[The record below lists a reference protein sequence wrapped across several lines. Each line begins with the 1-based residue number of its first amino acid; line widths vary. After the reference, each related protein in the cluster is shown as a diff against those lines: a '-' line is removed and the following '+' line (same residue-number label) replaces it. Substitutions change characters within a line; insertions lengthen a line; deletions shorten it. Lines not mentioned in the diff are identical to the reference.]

1 MTESKRPNIVLIM
14 ADDMGFSDI
23 GAYGAE
29 IRTPNLD
36 AMADQGFSFSQ
47 MYNNAKCC
55 PSRASLLTGLY
66 PHQAGIGYMTDDLGT
81 PAYRGYLNQTSVT
94 VAEVLKDSGY
104 NTYMSG
110 KWHVGGDYGLRNPE
124 AWTAGDESHP
134 TPTQRGFD
142 KFFGTLTGSGNYYDP
157 ATLMR
162 GDTFIEVE
170 IDDFHY
176 TDAISDEAVR
186 MVDEGSGSDNPF
198 FLYIAYTAPHWPL
211 HALEEDI
218 TKYQGRYMG
227 GWDEV
232 RTARHEELNSRGIL
246 DEIWPIS
253 PRDEDAHSWE
263 DEREKEWE
271 DLRMA
276 VYAAQI
282 EQMDRGIGRVLDAL
296 TSNAVEDDTIV
307 MFLSDNGACEVF
319 LAEDTNEPTPSL
331 FHGTTSSG
339 EQISVGNITGMRP
352 GGPETFM
359 SYDLPWANA
368 SNAPFRFYKNWI
380 HEGGISTPFIVRW
393 PSNIKSAK
401 NVHQPLHITDIPA
414 TCIAAAGATYPSQR
428 PDNDITPLEG
438 ESFLDLLN
446 GRNWQRETPMFWEHE
461 GNRGMREG
469 DWKLVSEFPRW
480 APEDAPGRWE
490 LYNIRADRTELN
502 DLSASEPERL
512 KRMSRNYDNWAER
525 CGVQPWP
532 IRQRHM
538 RTRMKGRNWHIN
550 PLQSGSGK

>member
-36 AMADQGFSFSQ
+36 AMADQGLSFSQ

-110 KWHVGGDYGLRNPE
+110 KWHVGGDYGLRNPD

-170 IDDFHY
+170 TDDFHY

-246 DEIWPIS
+246 DEKWPIS

-331 FHGTTSSG
+331 FHGTTASG
-339 EQISVGNITGMRP
+339 ERISVGNITGMRP

-461 GNRGMREG
+461 GNRGMRAG

-512 KRMSRNYDNWAER
+512 KQMSRNYDNWAER

-532 IRQRHM
+532 IHQRHM